1 MKHFASILAAC
12 FLLAVTGACH
22 SSKKAATENG
32 TVVNI
37 VSPEISLD
45 EFREIICSK
54 ATGYGNWE
62 YVKIP
67 VTVRLRQPKE
77 MSIGGTAWM
86 RRDSSIVI
94 SLKYMGFE
102 VGSMSLTNDSVTVID
117 KMHKSFMAER
127 LDKFLGGMRFD
138 VSNLQNMLLGRPF
151 LLGKTSVTANDI
163 KHADIEA
170 DDAGWL
176 VVPSDQPSNAG
187 YGFRFS
193 PAAILY
199 GVIMQAGQHEPVT
212 VSYGGSTVSPE
223 GTVVKEVS
231 VTARAGKTP
240 IEATLEWN
248 LNKMRWNDPSQ
259 HRTVKPG
266 KNYKRLDSSQIP
278 RILKNI

>member
-54 ATGYGNWE
+54 ATGYGKWE

-127 LDKFLGGMRFD
+127 LDKFLGGM
-138 VSNLQNMLLGRPF
+138 
-151 LLGKTSVTANDI
+151 
-163 KHADIEA
+163 
-170 DDAGWL
+170 

-259 HRTVKPG
+259 HRTVRPG